1 MRLPMASSSVATTRR
16 VLLAAAAGL
25 INLSPT
31 AKPAFAAYTVVASGN
46 VAQKRSRLTEVEK
59 LFKEK
64 PDDPYVFGEKA
75 QLEAD
80 IKALKRNSEYASSLS
95 RDLAGGKVSFLQSI
109 RVGVPDMDE
118 AVRFWTRGCGALI
131 LSTKRDGSG
140 ANVTRIG
147 FGAQS
152 LRVEDGAKFAL
163 ELVEA
168 KGEGVGVVSTDTS
181 ALQYIQLSIPVFR
194 LSQVMAN
201 GGDIESAYGWTQ
213 LTAPGGLPLRV
224 HIDEQRRD
232 PFEFVGLRVSDMAAA
247 IAHYEGLGMK
257 KVSETDA
264 RRKFELG
271 GSFGVRQ
278 QTGDAFEPDRE
289 PGTVQMTFGDPT
301 LTTGLLLLPPKKR
314 GAKLS
319 LGKVVPCELSVI
331 GKSPTTTDTAV
342 SPDGL
347 KSVYVDADA
356 FETAVAAA

>member
-1 MRLPMASSSVATTRR
+1 MASSSVATTRR

-31 AKPAFAAYTVVASGN
+31 ASQRSLRTPSSHPATWR
-46 VAQKRSRLTEVEK
+46 KRSRLTEVEK

-80 IKALKRNSEYASSLS
+80 IKALKRNSEFASSLS

-181 ALQYIQLSIPVFR
+181 ALQYIQLSIHVFR

-201 GGDIESAYGWTQ
+201 GGDIE
-213 LTAPGGLPLRV
+213 
-224 HIDEQRRD
+224 
-232 PFEFVGLRVSDMAAA
+232 
-247 IAHYEGLGMK
+247 
-257 KVSETDA
+257 
-264 RRKFELG
+264 
-271 GSFGVRQ
+271 
-278 QTGDAFEPDRE
+278 
-289 PGTVQMTFGDPT
+289 
-301 LTTGLLLLPPKKR
+301 
-314 GAKLS
+314 
-319 LGKVVPCELSVI
+319 
-331 GKSPTTTDTAV
+331 
-342 SPDGL
+342 
-347 KSVYVDADA
+347 
-356 FETAVAAA
+356 